1 MHWQISTEKKKI
13 DHFYC
18 QKATTY
24 YNGRHWTA
32 WFSPDIEI
40 QNGPYIFGS
49 LPGLIFEVYDNDKHY
64 NFILSKIVRLK
75 KNDYFVPIDKQFIN
89 ISKKDY
95 IKLFSDY
102 YQDPTQFLRE
112 MNIQDFDYREMNK
125 SIQEEL
131 KKRNNPIER
140 DLKIKFNKN

>member
-1 MHWQISTEKKKI
+1 M
-13 DHFYC
+13 
-18 QKATTY
+18 
-24 YNGRHWTA
+24 
-32 WFSPDIEI
+32 
-40 QNGPYIFGS
+40 
-49 LPGLIFEVYDNDKHY
+49 
-64 NFILSKIVRLK
+64 
-75 KNDYFVPIDKQFIN
+75 PIDKQFIN